1 MLAKLLDGVGVEA
14 ILNVGW
20 TVKRLG
26 VVARPGFAPECELVV
41 LNVLDES
48 VLMLMTRTT
57 FGSAL
62 DDFAGFS
69 SKVIGIGEKN
79 T

>member
-1 MLAKLLDGVGVEA
+1 M
-14 ILNVGW
+14 
-20 TVKRLG
+20 G